1 MIRRD
6 YRLYLQEIYDAIS
19 EIEVFTEGFS
29 LEQFSNDKLRM
40 KGVFANLII
49 IGEAVDKLPSN
60 IKHGNRRIPWKTWM
74 RMKETRNKL
83 AHAYYNAT
91 PESLWTVA
99 KCELPQIKPV
109 IKKLIEERTE
119 EQ

>member
-1 MIRRD
+1 MKPRD

-19 EIEVFTEGFS
+19 EIEVFIQGFS
-29 LEQFSNDKLRM
+29 LEEFRNDKLRI

-49 IGEAVDKLPSN
+49 IGEAVDKLPKK
-60 IKHGNRRIPWKTWM
+60 IKHGNRQIPWRTWM

-91 PESLWTVA
+91 PESLWA
-99 KCELPQIKPV
+99 IANSELPLIKPV
-109 IKKLIEERTE
+109 IKKLIEDE
-119 EQ
+119 

>member
-1 MIRRD
+1 MRERD
-6 YRLYLQEIYDAIS
+6 YKQYLQDIYDAIT
-19 EIEVFTEGFS
+19 EIEDFTDDFPLDEFR
-29 LEQFSNDKLRM
+29 LDKLRI

-49 IGEAVDKLPSN
+49 IGEAVDRLPKH
-60 IKHGNRRIPWKTWM
+60 IKHENRQIPWRVWM

-91 PESLWTVA
+91 PQSLWEIA
-99 KCELPQIKPV
+99 KCELPAIKPI
-109 IKKLIEERTE
+109 IKKMID